1 MKDLIGMAEIF
12 GCLFLG
18 AVLHALLPLPIP
30 DTIYGMVILLA
41 ALHSGLIKLDQIDP
55 SAQALLKH
63 LAFYFVVPGVALM
76 NQGSGLK
83 KILLPLLTVSTLTTF
98 LVMAVTALVISA
110 VQKMTKEKGRR
121 VHERSF

>member
-12 GCLFLG
+12 ACLFFG
-18 AVLHALLPLPIP
+18 AVLRALFPFPIP
-30 DTIYGMVILLA
+30 DTIYGMVILLIG
-41 ALHSGLIKLDQIDP
+41 LHAGLIKLDQIDK

-110 VQKMTKEKGRR
+110 VQKILKEKGRKAY
-121 VHERSF
+121 E